1 MRYRI
6 EETSNTLVPVSNGDS
21 ALMLAVILGI
31 AIGVVCI
38 YLGWKGK
45 QLWLK
50 FWGIGLTLVSCIYI
64 AYVTS

>member
-6 EETSNTLVPVSNGDS
+6 EETGNTLVPVSNSD
-21 ALMLAVILGI
+21 AAMILAVILGFI
-31 AIGVVCI
+31 IGLACI

-50 FWGIGLTLVSCIYI
+50 TWGAGLTLVSCIYI
-64 AYVTS
+64 VYVSS